1 MAHNKYQKLK
11 LQYTT
16 DGLYWY
22 DVYPPQFKAGSLIEE
37 NSPDCGGTTTLHR
50 WYALTGEGDYI
61 CQGYNKYYKEV
72 YQESTDG
79 GKNWV
84 NVEPEQSRPGELIE
98 ANSIDCDYGIEWKPV
113 DDEYICVEGTPED
126 NSEGLNIEIIT
137 K

>member
-11 LQYTT
+11 LQYST

-50 WYALTGEGDYI
+50 WYALTGEDDYI

-79 GKNWV
+79 GKTWV
-84 NVEPEQSRPGELIE
+84 SVEPEQSRPGELIE
-98 ANSIDCDYGIEWKPV
+98 ANSIDCDYGVEWKPV

-126 NSEGLNIEIIT
+126 NSEGLN
-137 K
+137 